1 LDNTDHPPRI
11 GVVIPCLNEELTVG
25 QVVKDFS
32 NALPEATIYVFDN
45 ASTDQTAEVALKA
58 GAEVVHSP
66 HRGKGNVIRHISNV
80 VEADIYIL
88 VDGDD
93 TYPASAAPA
102 LIEQFQQNHLDM
114 LVATRLEKHRTGSF
128 RMFHRFGN
136 HVVSKV
142 VSMLFSAEIT
152 DVLSGY
158 RILSR
163 DLMKLVRLQASGFEV
178 ETELTLQ
185 ALAKRFKI
193 DETPVEYGVRPEGS
207 QSKLNTWGDGFM
219 ILKSLFLI
227 FKDYKPLFFFSVI
240 SGVLALASLAS
251 GIGPVTEYY
260 QTGIVYQIPRAVLA
274 AGLGILATISLA
286 VGFILGTISKYHAEN
301 IELWKQ
307 QIKEIDKLVST
318 RGDSNADN

>member
-1 LDNTDHPPRI
+1 
-11 GVVIPCLNEELTVG
+11 VG
-25 QVVKDFS
+25 QVVRDFS
-32 NALPEATIYVFDN
+32 KALPAATIYVFDN
-45 ASTDQTAEVALKA
+45 ASTDRTAEVAREA
-58 GAEVVHSP
+58 GAEVVYSP

-80 VEADIYIL
+80 VEADIYVM

-102 LIEQFQQNHLDM
+102 LIDQFQQNHLDM
-114 LVATRLEKHRTGSF
+114 LVATRLEEHRTGSF
-128 RMFHRFGN
+128 RLFHHLGN
-136 HVVSKV
+136 QLVSRV
-142 VSMLFSAEIT
+142 VSMLFSAEVT

-158 RILSR
+158 RVLSR
-163 DLMKLVRLQASGFEV
+163 DLMKLVRLQSSGFEV

-193 DETPVEYGVRPEGS
+193 AETPVKYGVRPEGS
-207 QSKLNTWGDGFM
+207 HSKLNTWGDGFM

-227 FKDYKPLFFFSVI
+227 FKDYKPLFFFSTI
-240 SGVLALASLAS
+240 SGLLVLASLAA
-251 GIGPVTEYY
+251 GIGPVIEFY
-260 QTGIVYQIPRAVLA
+260 QTGLVFQLPRVVLA

-286 VGFILGTISKYHAEN
+286 VGLILGTISKYHAEN